1 MEHDHDEP
9 DGQPEQLRLDPTED
23 ERIRR
28 LLVQARHTEP
38 MPAAVVARLDDVLTD
53 LHAERSARTA
63 PVVDLAARRRRTAA
77 SLLVAAAAVV
87 VAGVGVGQVLS
98 GPGGGGGDAADTA
111 LQAPQAENNG
121 AARSNQDSAG
131 GKQSPAESPLAP
143 ESYASQERS
152 DKDGIVR
159 IRSDRFGADVR
170 RAWAEVQAED
180 ASAPLVA
187 SPAPSCTATPVGD
200 GTVLAA
206 TYDDAAAVLVLRP
219 PAGDT
224 QVVDLYLC
232 GADKPT
238 RSITLA
244 LP

>member
-1 MEHDHDEP
+1 
-9 DGQPEQLRLDPTED
+9 
-23 ERIRR
+23 
-28 LLVQARHTEP
+28 
-38 MPAAVVARLDDVLTD
+38 MPAAVVARLDDVLAD

-98 GPGGGGGDAADTA
+98 GPGGGGDSADTA
-111 LQAPQAENNG
+111 VEAPPAADGG
-121 AARSNQDSAG
+121 AAGSNEDSGG
-131 GKQSPAESPLAP
+131 GKESDSQSPESLNAP
-143 ESYASQERS
+143 ERGEQGGS
-152 DKDGIVR
+152 VR

-170 RAWAEVQAED
+170 RAWAEVQAD
-180 ASAPLVA
+180 SSSAPLLA
-187 SPAPSCTATPVGD
+187 SPSPSCLTGPVGD

-206 TYDDAAAVLVLRP
+206 SYDDAAAVLVLRP

-232 GADKPT
+232 GTDQPT

>member
-9 DGQPEQLRLDPTED
+9 DEQPELRLDSTED

-38 MPAAVVARLDDVLTD
+38 MPASVVARLDGVLAD

-98 GPGGGGGDAADTA
+98 GPGGGGEAADTA
-111 LQAPQAENNG
+111 VQAPEAADGG
-121 AARSNQDSAG
+121 AAGSNEDSAG
-131 GKQSPAESPLAP
+131 GKESDPDAIKSYVAP
-143 ESYASQERS
+143 ESTERAAS
-152 DKDGIVR
+152 VR

-170 RAWAEVQAED
+170 RAWTEVQADD

-187 SPAPSCTATPVGD
+187 SPSPSCTTGPVGD

-206 TYDDAAAVLVLRP
+206 SYDDAAAVLVLRP

-232 GADKPT
+232 GTDQPT